1 VTTEAEEKRR
11 AGRESPEARRALW
24 LLAIG
29 AGAGL
34 LLAAVGLLLPGGEA
48 GEAVLP
54 PTAVALVNGKPVRR
68 ADFERLIAGVAS
80 DSRNPIDDEMREHVL
95 NRMIEEEL
103 LVQRGLELGLAQVD
117 RRVRG
122 DLTASLI
129 QSVVSSAEDREP
141 EPGELR
147 GFYAEN
153 SEFFTLP
160 GRLRVRQVFFRA
172 GPVADEDEVRSRA
185 ESAREELLAG
195 RDFETVRR
203 ELGDREIS
211 LVPDGLLP
219 PTKLRE
225 YVGPT
230 ALKAAQALEPGELSP
245 VVRSGVGFHILQL
258 VDVQRARTPDFEE
271 VESQVRSEWR
281 RRTGD
286 DALRLYLD
294 ELRASSDVVVALD

>member
-1 VTTEAEEKRR
+1 
-11 AGRESPEARRALW
+11 
-24 LLAIG
+24 
-29 AGAGL
+29 
-34 LLAAVGLLLPGGEA
+34 
-48 GEAVLP
+48 
-54 PTAVALVNGKPVRR
+54 
-68 ADFERLIAGVAS
+68 
-80 DSRNPIDDEMREHVL
+80 
-95 NRMIEEEL
+95 
-103 LVQRGLELGLAQVD
+103 
-117 RRVRG
+117 
-122 DLTASLI
+122 
-129 QSVVSSAEDREP
+129 
-141 EPGELR
+141 
-147 GFYAEN
+147 
-153 SEFFTLP
+153 
-160 GRLRVRQVFFRA
+160 
-172 GPVADEDEVRSRA
+172 VADEDEVRSRA